1 MTSLVS
7 LLSLVMAEI
16 QANPLCRK
24 AAIAETKEFSA
35 DQFFFKIR
43 AEVTSTISLQVR
55 MYYNRGH
62 LDYSYQLFS
71 DVPLLRWDNK
81 EDFPDLATFPH
92 HHHDDQGRVHPST
105 LVGNPSEDTP
115 KVLREIERFLNP
127 PIDIRKQKASS
138 II

>member
-1 MTSLVS
+1 LTSLVS

-16 QANPLCRK
+16 QASPLCRRVV
-24 AAIAETKEFSA
+24 IAETKEFSV

-43 AEVTSTISLQVR
+43 AEVTRTISLQVR

-92 HHHDDQGRVHPST
+92 HRHDDQGKVHPST
-105 LVGNPSEDTP
+105 LIGNPSEDIP
-115 KVLREIERFLNP
+115 KILREIERFLSVSNLVT
-127 PIDIRKQKASS
+127 KTVL
-138 II
+138 

>member
-1 MTSLVS
+1 LTSLVS

-16 QANPLCRK
+16 QASPLCRK

-43 AEVTSTISLQVR
+43 AEITRTISLQVR
-55 MYYNRGH
+55 MYYNRGY

-81 EDFPDLATFPH
+81 EDFPGLINFPH
-92 HHHDDQGRVHPST
+92 HHHDDQGRVHSST
-105 LVGNPSEDTP
+105 LVGDPSEDIR
-115 KVLREIERFLNP
+115 KVLGEIERFLNP
-127 PIDIRKQKASS
+127 PVATRK
-138 II
+138 

>member
-1 MTSLVS
+1 LTSLVS

-16 QANPLCRK
+16 QARPLCRK
-24 AAIAETKEFSA
+24 VAIAETKEFSA

-43 AEVTSTISLQVR
+43 VEVTKAISLQVR
-55 MYYNRGH
+55 IYYNRGH

-81 EDFPDLATFPH
+81 EDFPNLATFPH
-92 HHHDDQGRVHPST
+92 HHHDDQGRVRSST
-105 LVGNPSEDTP
+105 LVGDPSEDIP

-127 PIDIRKQKASS
+127 PIDSRNQKASPVT
-138 II
+138 

>member
-16 QANPLCRK
+16 QASPLFRK
-24 AAIAETKEFSA
+24 VAIAETKEFSA

-43 AEVTSTISLQVR
+43 AEITRTISLQVR
-55 MYYNRGH
+55 MYYNQGH

-92 HHHDDQGRVHPST
+92 HHHDDQGNVHPST
-105 LVGNPSEDTP
+105 LVGNPSEDIP
-115 KVLREIERFLNP
+115 DILPEIERFLSVSNLVNP
-127 PIDIRKQKASS
+127 NVS
-138 II
+138 

>member
-16 QANPLCRK
+16 QASPLCRR
-24 AAIAETKEFSA
+24 AVIAETKEFSA

-43 AEVTSTISLQVR
+43 AEVTRTISLQVR

-81 EDFPDLATFPH
+81 EDFPDLANFPH
-92 HHHDDQGRVHPST
+92 HHHDDQGRVHSST
-105 LVGNPSEDTP
+105 LIGNPSEDIP
-115 KVLREIERFLNP
+115 KVLREIEWFL
-127 PIDIRKQKASS
+127 
-138 II
+138 

>member
-7 LLSLVMAEI
+7 LLSLVMVEI

-43 AEVTSTISLQVR
+43 AEVTRTISLQVR
-55 MYYNRGH
+55 MYYNRGN

-92 HHHDDQGRVHPST
+92 HHHDDQGRVHSST
-105 LVGNPSEDTP
+105 LVGNPSEDIS
-115 KVLREIERFLNP
+115 KVLHEIERFLNRP
-127 PIDIRKQKASS
+127 SEVGRARS
-138 II
+138 